1 MMTNELEYEKILP
14 DYINWFLKSKG
25 LKIERDD
32 NNEVGNNPIKESENI
47 LKHRESEQVQE
58 LLVGLTNELF
68 NKIEQINPSNEEGNN
83 EEKDLVA
90 DDPIIEEPN
99 PMREECKIEF
109 SDISWYKEKLGST
122 K

>member
-1 MMTNELEYEKILP
+1 MTNELEYEKILP

-32 NNEVGNNPIKESENI
+32 NNEVGNNSIKESENI

-68 NKIEQINPSNEEGNN
+68 NKIEQINPSKKECKNEEEN
-83 EEKDLVA
+83 LVA
-90 DDPIIEEPN
+90 DDPIIEETN